1 MTILS
6 VLSPGK
12 WFLDIFWK
20 HIFRSLF
27 GILESQNSAF
37 LSNICCRG
45 LRHLSFSQD
54 CTHDLWNVTRRTKQA
69 QKAGEEK
76 MKNMKLIMENFR
88 KNMQEGWPGS
98 EKSQDSSWSWGGNKE
113 DAEAFVQKQLAKT
126 RKSREDAD
134 AAIEAEKKQIIDD
147 PQTPDEEAMGGVM
160 LRLQDGLPRGH
171 RRWRTC

>member
-1 MTILS
+1 
-6 VLSPGK
+6 
-12 WFLDIFWK
+12 
-20 HIFRSLF
+20 
-27 GILESQNSAF
+27 
-37 LSNICCRG
+37 
-45 LRHLSFSQD
+45 
-54 CTHDLWNVTRRTKQA
+54 
-69 QKAGEEK
+69 
-76 MKNMKLIMENFR
+76 MKLIMENFR

-160 LRLQDGLPRGH
+160 LRLQDEFGPDLVRAMHEMPYEDQETAFEEYFADAHPEDAYPKREHIETIRKLLKISDPDEDYKQDDEMMPSDQEDPPGYMPGEGGNY
-171 RRWRTC
+171 